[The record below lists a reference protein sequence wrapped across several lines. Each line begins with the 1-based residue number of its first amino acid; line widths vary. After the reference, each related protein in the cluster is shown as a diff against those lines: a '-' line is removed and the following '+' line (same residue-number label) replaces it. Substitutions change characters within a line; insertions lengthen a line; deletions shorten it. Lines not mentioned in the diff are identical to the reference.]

1 MAKQRAVLVL
11 GIGNLLWADEGFGV
25 RAIEALNAAY
35 EFPPEVEL
43 ADGGTLGMYLLE
55 LVCTSPRILIFDCA
69 DLKSPPGT
77 LKVLRDDQIK
87 AWSATK
93 ISPHQTGFN
102 DVLVAAAM
110 KGLYPERLTVIG
122 VQPEVLDDFGGTLSA
137 GIRARLPEALDLA
150 VAELAAWGFA
160 ATPRPAGSPV
170 PTLSTQALAIG
181 VYESERPSAEAAC
194 RIGDER
200 FLIHRAG
207 REGV

>member
-55 LVCTSPRILIFDCA
+55 LVCTSPAILIFDCA

-77 LKVLRDDQIK
+77 LKVLRDEQIQ
-87 AWSATK
+87 AWSSTK

-102 DVLVAAAM
+102 DVLAGAALKDM
-110 KGLYPERLTVIG
+110 YPERLTVIG
-122 VQPEVLDDFGGTLSA
+122 VQPEILDDFGGTLSEK
-137 GIRARLPEALDLA
+137 IRARMPEALDLA
-150 VAELAAWGFA
+150 VAELAAWGYPA
-160 ATPRPAGSPV
+160 RPRGLDNPAPSLNTG
-170 PTLSTQALAIG
+170 ALEIG
-181 VYESERPSAEAAC
+181 VYETQRPSPEAAC

-200 FLIHRAG
+200 FMPR
-207 REGV
+207 RED